1 MFHVER
7 MKKAF
12 FCILFLAFS
21 TYTSGCKHEDPTP
34 ELSDKIFK
42 DLQSELD
49 IAKKNTEGEIAQQS
63 TVAKELSQAVPQ
75 TGQRGIQQR
84 RVFDSLN
91 QLDVYHQQE
100 KYFEV
105 KLEERRIYVRKR
117 YLESLLPKGR
127 TWPAPEEDAEYA
139 LKLKLRRAKLD
150 WDKKRVPRGTASAE
164 KPKSGGHSETPGHGE
179 APESGHH

>member
-1 MFHVER
+1 

-12 FCILFLAFS
+12 LYILLLVFS
-21 TYTSGCKHEDPTP
+21 VYTAGCKHEDPTP

-49 IAKKNTEGEIAQQS
+49 IAKKNTEVEIDQQ
-63 TVAKELSQAVPQ
+63 AKVSQELHGAVPQ
-75 TGQRGIQQR
+75 TGQRGIMQR
-84 RVFDSLN
+84 RVFDSAG
-91 QLDVYHQQE
+91 QLDVYRQHE

-117 YLESLLPKGR
+117 YLESLLPNGR
-127 TWPAPEEDAEYA
+127 AWPAPDEDAEYA

-150 WDKKRVPRGTASAE
+150 SDKKRVPRGTASAE
-164 KPKSGGHSETPGHGE
+164 KAAQPPG
-179 APESGHH
+179 STSQK